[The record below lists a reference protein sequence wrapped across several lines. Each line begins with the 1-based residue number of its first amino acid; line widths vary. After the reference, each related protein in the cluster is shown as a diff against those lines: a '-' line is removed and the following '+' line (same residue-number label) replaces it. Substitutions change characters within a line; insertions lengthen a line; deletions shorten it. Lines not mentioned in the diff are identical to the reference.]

1 MGIRGL
7 ETMLESFYKSE
18 HSSKIF
24 TQKKLKDLHLII
36 DGNQLAY
43 LLSNMYKCG
52 HYGGHYDYFYEKIKK
67 LLSKLKNSIEIIIF
81 DGGKENMSKSMRR
94 LERKIEGC
102 ANLGNALTSTAP
114 ECPSEHVLTLQEYPS
129 LFNKM
134 ILYKVLNELGI
145 RHAMTES
152 LADHPIAL
160 YANGDNDTKKKFT
173 VLSKVMCF
181 FLKKSFKLRSNFILF

>member
-24 TQKKLKDLHLII
+24 AQKKLKDLRLVI

-67 LLSKLKNSIEIIIF
+67 LLGKLKNSIEIIIF
-81 DGGKENMSKSMRR
+81 DGGKENLSKSMRR

-102 ANLGNALTSTAP
+102 ANLGDAFTTNAAP
-114 ECPSEHVLTLQEYPS
+114 ECPGEHVLTLQESPS

-152 LADHPIAL
+152 LADHAIAL
-160 YANGDNDTKKKFT
+160 YANGDNESKKKFT
-173 VLSKVMCF
+173 VLSKVSSSCF
-181 FLKKSFKLRSNFILF
+181 FLLN